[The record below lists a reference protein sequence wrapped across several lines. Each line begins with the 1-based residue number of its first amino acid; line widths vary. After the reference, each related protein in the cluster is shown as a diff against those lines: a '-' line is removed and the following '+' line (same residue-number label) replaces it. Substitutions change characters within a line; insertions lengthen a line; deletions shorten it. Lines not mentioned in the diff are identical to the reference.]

1 MVDSNIS
8 PTFAATKGFK
18 QKQVTMKKYLVM
30 VAVAVMTALSANA
43 QSVFEPGSFTLQP
56 KVGVGFSE
64 ITDDDAK
71 FKFGLGAGVEAQY
84 QIKSWLGVSGGVMYQ
99 QMGTKVKDIDGI
111 DMSDYKVNLEYI
123 NVPVMARFY
132 VAKGLSLNLGLQA
145 GFLTKAKA
153 KYGSEEAD
161 VKEAVEKFDL
171 SAPMSI
177 AYELPMGLTFE
188 AICNYGITDVAKD
201 YNHGSNKSSNYSK
214 IMDDKNLLFQ
224 ITVGY
229 KFPL

>member
-1 MVDSNIS
+1 
-8 PTFAATKGFK
+8 
-18 QKQVTMKKYLVM
+18 MKKLMMIAALM
-30 VAVAVMTALSANA
+30 VATLSANA
-43 QSVFEPGSFTLQP
+43 QSVFGQGTFTLQP
-56 KVGVGFSE
+56 KVGIGLSE

-84 QIKSWLGVSGGVMYQ
+84 QIKNWLGVSAGAMYQ
-99 QMGTKVKDIDGI
+99 QMGSKVKDIGGV
-111 DMSDYKVNLEYI
+111 DMSDFKVNLEYI

-132 VAKGLSLNLGLQA
+132 VAKGLSLNVGLQA

-171 SAPMSI
+171 SAPISI

>member
-1 MVDSNIS
+1 
-8 PTFAATKGFK
+8 
-18 QKQVTMKKYLVM
+18 MKKLMMIAALM
-30 VAVAVMTALSANA
+30 VATLSANA
-43 QSVFEPGSFTLQP
+43 QSVFGQGTFTLQP
-56 KVGVGFSE
+56 KVGIGLSE

-84 QIKSWLGVSGGVMYQ
+84 QIKNWLGVSAGAMYQ
-99 QMGTKVKDIDGI
+99 QMGTKVKDIGGV
-111 DMSDYKVNLEYI
+111 DMSDFKVNLEYI

-132 VAKGLSLNLGLQA
+132 VAKGLSLNVGLQA

-171 SAPMSI
+171 SAPISI

-188 AICNYGITDVAKD
+188 AICNYGITDVGKD
-201 YNHGSNKSSNYSK
+201 YDHGSKRSSNYSE

>member
-1 MVDSNIS
+1 
-8 PTFAATKGFK
+8 
-18 QKQVTMKKYLVM
+18 MKKYLVM

-56 KVGVGFSE
+56 KVGVGLSK

-71 FKFGLGAGVEAQY
+71 FKFGLGAGVEGQY
-84 QIKSWLGVSGGVMYQ
+84 QIKSWLGISAGVMYQ

-111 DMSDYKVNLEYI
+111 DMSDYKLNLEYI

-145 GFLTKAKA
+145 GFLAKAKA
-153 KYGSEEAD
+153 KNGSAEAD
-161 VKEAVEKFDL
+161 VKDDVEKFEF

-188 AICNYGITDVAKD
+188 ATCNYGITDVAKD
-201 YNHGSNKSSNYSK
+201 YDHGSKKSSNYSK

-229 KFPL
+229 RFPL

>member
-1 MVDSNIS
+1 M
-8 PTFAATKGFK
+8 
-18 QKQVTMKKYLVM
+18 M
-30 VAVAVMTALSANA
+30 VAVAVMTAMSANA
-43 QSVFEPGSFTLQP
+43 QSVFGKGTFTLQP

-71 FKFGLGAGVEAQY
+71 FKFGIGAGIETQY
-84 QIKSWLGVSGGVMYQ
+84 QIKNWLGVSGGIMYQ
-99 QMGTKVKDIDGI
+99 QMGTKVKDIDGV
-111 DMSDYKVNLEYI
+111 DMSDYKVNLDYI

-132 VAKGLSLNLGLQA
+132 VAKGLSLNVGLQA
-145 GFLTKAKA
+145 GFLTNAKA
-153 KYGSEEAD
+153 KYGSAEFD
-161 VKEAVEKFDL
+161 VKDEIEKFDL
-171 SAPMSI
+171 SAPVSI

-201 YNHGSNKSSNYSK
+201 YNHGSSKSSNYSK

-229 KFPL
+229 RFPL